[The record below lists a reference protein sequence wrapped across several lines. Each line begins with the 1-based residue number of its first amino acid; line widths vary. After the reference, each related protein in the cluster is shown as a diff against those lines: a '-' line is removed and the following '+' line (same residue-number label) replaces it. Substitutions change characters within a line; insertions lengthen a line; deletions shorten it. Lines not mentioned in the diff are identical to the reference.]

1 MLLPLRPQEQK
12 DIEAKERKRQAAL
25 QPKNQPTPIPEE
37 GGEER
42 RVRREEGRGRMG
54 GRMEERRG
62 GGEEG
67 RVRRAG
73 RKWRNKEEEGRRR
86 ERGECEE
93 GGVRGGRER
102 RMEHEERGRRG
113 V

>member
-1 MLLPLRPQEQK
+1 
-12 DIEAKERKRQAAL
+12 
-25 QPKNQPTPIPEE
+25 
-37 GGEER
+37 
-42 RVRREEGRGRMG
+42 
-54 GRMEERRG
+54 MEERRG

-67 RVRRAG
+67 RVRRAR
-73 RKWRNKEEEGRRR
+73 RKWRNKKEEGRRR